1 MERFFLDT
9 AYIQALLNARDDYH
23 KQAAALFP
31 RVRSA
36 REVWV
41 TEAVLIEVGNAFARS
56 LREEAAGFIGR
67 CYTTANVRVVSVDT
81 TLFTRALEL
90 YGQRAD
96 KAWSLTDCISFIVM
110 QDQQI
115 TDVLTMDEHFR
126 QAGFR
131 PLL

>member
-23 KQAAALFP
+23 NHAAALFP

-56 LREEAAGFIGR
+56 LREEAADFIGR

-90 YGQRAD
+90 YAQRAD
-96 KAWSLTDCISFIVM
+96 KAWSRTDCISFIVM

-115 TDVLTMDEHFR
+115 TDVLTADEHFR